1 LLHRDFQCHFN
12 GRRSVVGEKQMRQF
26 RRDPLP
32 QPRCQFFRSIV
43 SEARKDDVFKF
54 FRLAGNRRGNSRMRV
69 PVKIHPPRGDGI
81 QYFSPIFGVEIDTLC
96 FLHLQRSRIK
106 P

>member
-1 LLHRDFQCHFN
+1 
-12 GRRSVVGEKQMRQF
+12 MRQF

-43 SEARKDDVFKF
+43 SEARKDDVFQF
-54 FRLAGNRRGNSRMRV
+54 FRLAGNRCGNSGIRM
-69 PVKIHPPRGDGI
+69 PVEIHPPRRDGI
-81 QYFSPIFGVEIDTLC
+81 QYFSPIFGVEIDALSS
-96 FLHLQRSRIK
+96 FDLQRSRIK